1 MTRFH
6 NLKAE
11 MDAVSHRI
19 AAIRAA
25 ARGEVAPRIAVAAA
39 VTAKPLAASPL
50 ASRPAPVVP
59 KASSPT
65 KTVYVAK
72 PLTPR
77 LRAIR
82 DEVLAEM
89 AQEAKQRRQ
98 AAIRASWDRV
108 RAEASGEAPDDR
120 PDPHGWA
127 AIHAKIRAERASS
140 RKGISA

>member
-1 MTRFH
+1 MSRFH
-6 NLKAE
+6 NWNAQL
-11 MDAVSHRI
+11 DAASPRI

-25 ARGEVAPRIAVAAA
+25 ARGEAAPRSAAA
-39 VTAKPLAASPL
+39 VAAKPLAASPL
-50 ASRPAPVVP
+50 AGSPAPAKP
-59 KASSPT
+59 LATAPA
-65 KTVYVAK
+65 KTSYVAQ

-89 AQEAKQRRQ
+89 AQDAKERRQ

-108 RAEASGEAPDDR
+108 RAEAAGEAPDDR

-127 AIHAKIRAERASS
+127 AIHQKIRAERASL
-140 RKGISA
+140 RKGI

>member
-1 MTRFH
+1 MSRFH
-6 NLKAE
+6 NWNAE
-11 MDAVSHRI
+11 LDAASPRI

-25 ARGEVAPRIAVAAA
+25 ARGEAPPRSAAA
-39 VTAKPLAASPL
+39 VSAKPDTASL
-50 ASRPAPVVP
+50 ASSPVPAQP
-59 KASSPT
+59 KASAPA
-65 KTVYVAK
+65 KTSYVAQ

-89 AQEAKQRRQ
+89 AQDAKERRQ

-127 AIHAKIRAERASS
+127 AIHTQIRAERANT
-140 RKGISA
+140 RKG